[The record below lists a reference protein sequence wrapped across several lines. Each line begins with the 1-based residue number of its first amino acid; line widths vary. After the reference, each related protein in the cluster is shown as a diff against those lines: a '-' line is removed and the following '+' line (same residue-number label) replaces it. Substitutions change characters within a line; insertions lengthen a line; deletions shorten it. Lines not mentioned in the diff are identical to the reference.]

1 VLQRRRRRRKRES
14 ATSSPSAQRQEL
26 ELRRGPAGGVSGAGS
41 GRAGV
46 EVERALDVRRQAA
59 T

>member
-1 VLQRRRRRRKRES
+1 LQRRRGRRKRES

-26 ELRRGPAGGVSGAGS
+26 ELQRGPAGGVSGAGS
-41 GRAGV
+41 RKSGV